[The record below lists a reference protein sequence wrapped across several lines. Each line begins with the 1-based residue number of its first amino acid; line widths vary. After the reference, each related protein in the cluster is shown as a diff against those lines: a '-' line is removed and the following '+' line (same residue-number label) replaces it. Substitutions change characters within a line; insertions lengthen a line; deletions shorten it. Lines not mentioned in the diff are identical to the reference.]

1 MIKFLTRKIAVATVI
16 GLSLFVSASL
26 QNSVQAEEVQNS
38 TVTVNEYVQQNEK
51 ASINWDKGSES
62 DVEAIGIGLP
72 PENMGARGNVLARR
86 AAVVDAQ
93 RNLAEMI
100 QGVQIDSDTVMENL
114 VISSDVVRTKVS
126 ALVRGARIIDEG
138 MNEDGSYFVKMRVPM
153 YGVTNSIATAVLP
166 ELRGNAE
173 AEPLPEVTE
182 STLSEQDM
190 KDVRSAAYTGIVIN
204 AEGMG
209 LEPTFSPV
217 IYDVNGRIVYGIRN
231 LDYDKAISQGMVAY
245 SSSLEAATH
254 GNRAGNNPLVVNAIG
269 VRGGKNSV
277 NKVNVVV
284 SVEDADRILLA
295 CESSSDIL
303 QRSAVVFVR

>member
-1 MIKFLTRKIAVATVI
+1 MKKIKKYLSICFAFATFAYAFCI
-16 GLSLFVSASL
+16 T
-26 QNSVQAEEVQNS
+26 NTSVFAEPISTSVEENMKTVQKG
-38 TVTVNEYVQQNEK
+38 T
-51 ASINWDKGSES
+51 INWDKGSES

-153 YGVTNSIATAVLP
+153 YGVTNSIASAVLP

-204 AEGMG
+204 AESMG

-231 LDYDKAISQGMVAY
+231 LDYDQAISKGMVAY
-245 SSSLEAATH
+245 ASTLEAATH
-254 GNRAGNNPLVVNAIG
+254 GNRAGDNPLVINAVG
-269 VRGGKNSV
+269 VRGGRNSV

-284 SVEDADRILLA
+284 SVEDGDKILLA
-295 CESSSDIL
+295 CEKTNIL
-303 QRSAVVFVR
+303 QNCAVVFVK

>member
-1 MIKFLTRKIAVATVI
+1 MNKIKKY
-16 GLSLFVSASL
+16 LSICFAFVTFA
-26 QNSVQAEEVQNS
+26 NAFCITTTSVFAEPIS
-38 TVTVNEYVQQNEK
+38 TSVEDNMKTMQK
-51 ASINWDKGSES
+51 GSINWEKGSES

-93 RNLAEMI
+93 RNLAEII

-126 ALVRGARIIDEG
+126 AMVRGARIVEEG
-138 MNEDGSYFVKMRVPM
+138 TNEDGSYFVKMRVPM
-153 YGVTNSIATAVLP
+153 YGVTNSIASAVLP
-166 ELRGNAE
+166 ELRGNTE
-173 AEPLPEVTE
+173 AAPLPEVTE
-182 STLSEQDM
+182 STLSEQDR
-190 KDVRSAAYTGIVIN
+190 KDVQSAAYTGIVIN
-204 AEGMG
+204 ATAMG

-231 LDYDKAISQGMVAY
+231 LDYDQAISKGMVAY
-245 SSSLEAATH
+245 ASALEAATH
-254 GNRAGNNPLVVNAIG
+254 GNRAGDNPLVINAVE

-284 SVEDADRILLA
+284 SVEDGDRILLA
-295 CESSSDIL
+295 SEKTNIL
-303 QRSAVVFVR
+303 QNCAVVFVK